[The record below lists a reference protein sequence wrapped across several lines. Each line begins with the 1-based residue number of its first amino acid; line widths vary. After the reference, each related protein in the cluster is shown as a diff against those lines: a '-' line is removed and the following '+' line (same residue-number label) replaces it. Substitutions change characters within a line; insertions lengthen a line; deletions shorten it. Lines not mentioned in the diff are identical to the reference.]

1 MVTKR
6 RRASFGIAALLI
18 ALAIAGAGWSWKASA
33 PPADRP
39 TIGLV
44 TSLPIYWPE
53 EADLATVIGG
63 SGEVPW
69 IREHL
74 EERYQLVPL
83 DSTAPDQELPEATDP
98 LQEIDYLLLVQPRSM
113 GSADNVA
120 IDQWVRDGGHLLYA
134 LDPMLTGRY
143 AVPWGDPAHPI
154 VTALIPPIFTRW
166 GLGVQFSE
174 SQPFEMRE
182 VTYPGGQMPVMMA
195 GEFLMLQMPDD
206 ASTEDIA
213 ARGECALHAEGIVAR
228 CKVGAGQVTAIA
240 DAALFEFPERQQDI
254 AKRLDALVDYAF

>member
-1 MVTKR
+1 MTKR
-6 RRASFGIAALLI
+6 QRARFGIAALLL
-18 ALAIAGAGWSWKASA
+18 ALAIAGAWWSWKASA

-53 EADLATVIGG
+53 EANLAMVIDG

-83 DSTAPDQELPEATDP
+83 DSTAPDQTLPDATDP
-98 LQEIDYLLLVQPRSM
+98 LAGIDFMLIVQPRSM

-174 SQPFEMRE
+174 AQPFEMRE
-182 VTYPGGQMPVMMA
+182 VTYPGGQLPVMMA
-195 GEFLMLQMPDD
+195 GEFLLLQSPDD
-206 ASTEDIA
+206 ATNEDIA
-213 ARGECALHAEGIVAR
+213 ARGECELHAEGIVAR
-228 CKVGAGQVTAIA
+228 CKVGAGQVTAIV
-240 DAALFEFPERQQDI
+240 DAALFEFPERKGKI